1 MFRGCMNRSQKR
13 EEKEK
18 IEEKC
23 KKEHTKA
30 NMPLCS
36 KQSIILLVVPKP
48 LRAEVLDKGFGPPI
62 YLLVGFRTI
71 LQENGCKHK
80 LDSPISTISVS
91 FWNNNPFPF
100 DYSSPLLTL
109 SLFSLFPSFPQH
121 FFLTTPN
128 HLPSLPLYS
137 LSP

>member
-1 MFRGCMNRSQKR
+1 MSRACMNRYQKR

-18 IEEKC
+18 IEENG

-36 KQSIILLVVPKP
+36 KHSIILLLVPKP
-48 LRAEVLDKGFGPPI
+48 VRAEVLDTGFGPPI
-62 YLLVGFRTI
+62 YLLAGFLTI
-71 LQENGCKHK
+71 LQENGFKHK
-80 LDSPISTISVS
+80 LDIPISIISVS
-91 FWNNNPFPF
+91 FWNNTPFPF
-100 DYSSPLLTL
+100 DCSSPLLTF
-109 SLFSLFPSFPQH
+109 SLFSLFPSFPKH